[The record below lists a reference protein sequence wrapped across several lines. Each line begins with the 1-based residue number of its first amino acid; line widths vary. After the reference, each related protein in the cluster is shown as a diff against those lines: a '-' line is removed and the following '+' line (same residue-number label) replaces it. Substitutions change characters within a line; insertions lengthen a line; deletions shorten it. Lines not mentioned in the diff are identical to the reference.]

1 MTIDAN
7 RYRATGTVNLTELDT
22 ADTGGFD
29 GGKSAGKALHKE
41 LNDRLEIL
49 QEKLYAQGK
58 HKVLIVLQA
67 MDTGGKDGTIRRVF
81 EGVNPAG
88 VSVASFKKPTAEELA
103 HDYLWRVHKH
113 TPGSGQIVV
122 FNRSHYEDVLVVRV
136 HDLVPEERWSKRY
149 EHIRN
154 FEQLLV
160 DEGTTILKFFLHI
173 SYEEQRERLQARL
186 DNPDKH
192 WKFSL
197 GDLDERKRW
206 ADYIS
211 AYEAVLSETSTPES
225 PWFVVP
231 ADRKWY
237 RDLVISSAI
246 IETLENLGV
255 DWPEPE
261 AELDGVVVE

>member
-7 RYRATGTVNLTELDT
+7 RYRATGEVDLSQLDA
-22 ADTGGFD
+22 ADTSSFD
-29 GGKSAGKALHKE
+29 GGKSAGKALHKK
-41 LNDRLEIL
+41 LNDHLEIL

-88 VSVASFKKPTAEELA
+88 VSVASFKKPTPEELA
-103 HDYLWRVHKH
+103 HDYLWRVHKRA
-113 TPGSGQIVV
+113 PADGQIVV

-136 HDLVPEERWSKRY
+136 HELVPEDRWSKRY

-173 SYEEQRERLQARL
+173 SYDEQRERLQARL

-206 ADYIS
+206 ADYIA
-211 AYEAVLSETSTPES
+211 AYEAMLSKTSTADA